1 MSLDE
6 QVTGKA
12 APPPAPP
19 AAPRPALRPRQA
31 PRDVVPVAGHT
42 ALTVQPGQTLIVT
55 LPEALTAEHTA
66 SIGKELK
73 DRLPGVEVLVL
84 AGVQQ
89 IAVYDPG
96 TASPATEGQA

>member
-6 QVTGKA
+6 RITGKD
-12 APPPAPP
+12 APPPAP
-19 AAPRPALRPRQA
+19 RPRQV
-31 PRDVVPVAGHT
+31 PREAVPVAGHT

-55 LPEALTAEHTA
+55 LPEALSAEHTA
-66 SIGKELK
+66 SVGKELQE
-73 DRLPGVEVLVL
+73 RLPGVEVLVL

-96 TASPATEGQA
+96 TEVQ